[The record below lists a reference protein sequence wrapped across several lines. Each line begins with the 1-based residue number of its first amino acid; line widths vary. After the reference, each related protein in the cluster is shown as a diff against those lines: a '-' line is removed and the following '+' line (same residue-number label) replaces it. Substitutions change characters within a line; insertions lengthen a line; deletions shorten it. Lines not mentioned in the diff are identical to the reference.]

1 MRLLACRPVFH
12 LDIVKRVSTTHLMYL
27 YMGRVYC
34 ERSCPMKVVKV
45 LTLVAVGATLAAC
58 AQQQQ
63 QHERKY
69 VVWNK
74 NSIDT
79 HYRPHTHDYLT
90 R

>member
-1 MRLLACRPVFH
+1 
-12 LDIVKRVSTTHLMYL
+12 
-27 YMGRVYC
+27 
-34 ERSCPMKVVKV
+34 MKVVKV